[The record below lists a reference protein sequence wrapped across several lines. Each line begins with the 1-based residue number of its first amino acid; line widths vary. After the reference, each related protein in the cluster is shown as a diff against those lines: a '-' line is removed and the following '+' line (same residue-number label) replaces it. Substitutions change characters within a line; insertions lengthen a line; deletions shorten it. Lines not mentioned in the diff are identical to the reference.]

1 MECRSYRRGR
11 VIKVYK
17 STYFLYMKTINQWL
31 SEYGESHQDE
41 TNKTIH
47 WICVPTIFFTIV
59 GLFYCIK
66 LPVQIAPALQ
76 LNVAMILILLVT
88 IYYFSLS
95 KTIWIGMLLFGLLC
109 LGICYWIETYTSVSL
124 WLVCVILFVL
134 AWIGQFYGHKVEGK
148 KPSFLKDVQFLMIGP
163 MWLMSFIYKKMG
175 VRY

>member
-1 MECRSYRRGR
+1 
-11 VIKVYK
+11 
-17 STYFLYMKTINQWL
+17 MKTINQWL
-31 SEYGESHQDE
+31 TEYGESHQDE

-66 LPVQIAPALQ
+66 LPIQLTPPLQ
-76 LNVAMILILLVT
+76 LNVAMLLILAVT
-88 IYYFSLS
+88 LYYLSLS

-109 LGICYWIETYTSVSL
+109 LGICYWIEAYTSAPL

-148 KPSFLKDVQFLMIGP
+148 KPSFLKDLQFLMIGP

-175 VRY
+175 VKI

>member
-1 MECRSYRRGR
+1 MR
-11 VIKVYK
+11 
-17 STYFLYMKTINQWL
+17 TIEQWL

-41 TNKTIH
+41 TNKAIH

-66 LPVQIAPALQ
+66 LPVQLTPTLQ

-88 IYYFSLS
+88 AYYMSMS

-109 LGICYWIETYTSVSL
+109 LGICYWIETYTSAPL

-148 KPSFLKDVQFLMIGP
+148 KPSFLKDIQFLMIGP